1 MSGINDKIRSQTV
14 VGLVLTDKDG
24 NVKVNKTVD
33 DFGGETLTDEFVITR
48 EFASANEFS
57 LWVQKTAAESR
68 RTCMDTIIDYC
79 TERDIDIEAVSK
91 LINKVL
97 KEKIR
102 DEAVEANLMK
112 RTARL
117 PL

>member
-14 VGLVLTDKDG
+14 MGLVLTDKDG

-33 DFGGETLTDEFVITR
+33 DFGETLTDEFVITR

-57 LWVQKTAAESR
+57 LWVIKTAAENR
-68 RTCMDTIIDYC
+68 KTCMDTIIDYC
-79 TERDIDIEAVSK
+79 QERDIDIEAVSK

-97 KEKIR
+97 KERIR
-102 DEAVEANLMK
+102 TEAEEANLMK
-112 RTARL
+112 KSARL